1 MANKHSGSH
10 WSEIV
15 GIRRQGIKGTV
26 YGLIVDES
34 DKLLLLHRMVDLR
47 SDGLMVLD
55 KADITRIIRDR
66 TGAFQT
72 RLMRRR
78 DMLPQIQ
85 WRYAYDLRS
94 WRHFFRSLHRQ
105 HAKHGCHLIVEAE
118 RGDDPLF
125 CMGVLH
131 KVKRRH
137 LKLLEFSGTARWYPK
152 PSRIPYR
159 DISNCQM
166 GSHYQQV
173 YADYLNGKR

>member
-1 MANKHSGSH
+1 MPKRHQSTGN
-10 WSEIV
+10 EIV
-15 GIRRQGIKGTV
+15 GIRRQDIKGTV

-34 DKLLLLHRMVDLR
+34 DKLLLLHRIVEFR
-47 SDGLMVLD
+47 PDGLMVLD

-72 RLMRRR
+72 RLMRHQGT
-78 DMLPQIQ
+78 LPRIKRQH
-85 WRYAYDLRS
+85 AYDLRS

-105 HAKHGCHLIVEAE
+105 HAKHACHLIVEAE

-131 KVKRRH
+131 TAKRRH

-152 PSRIPYR
+152 PSRISYR
-159 DISNCQM
+159 DISNCQI

-173 YADYLNGKR
+173 YADYLAGKR